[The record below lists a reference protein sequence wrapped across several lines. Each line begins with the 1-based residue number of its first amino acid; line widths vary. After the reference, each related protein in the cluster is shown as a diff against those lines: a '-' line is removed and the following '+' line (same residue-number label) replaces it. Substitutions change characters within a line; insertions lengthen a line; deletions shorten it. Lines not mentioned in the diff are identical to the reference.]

1 MSGARAR
8 QGPRRR
14 RKSATRKLDLRTGRS
29 VWQARRAPPIPHSP
43 LTRGLST
50 EVLVI
55 GAGISGALIADAL
68 TDAGREVVIVDRR
81 GPLAGST
88 AATTALIQYELD
100 VPLTTL
106 ARRIGQAR
114 AERLWRRSRLA
125 VEALRDRM
133 HRLQVRADQVDRDS
147 LYLEGTALDRSGLV
161 AEQAARRHA
170 GLETD
175 LLGAADVERRFGIRR
190 RAALLAT
197 GGFCVEPRRL
207 AAGFLNAA
215 LARGATLR
223 APVDVTDVQPGRR
236 IVRAATRH
244 GPVITCRHLVFA
256 SGYEMPRAAPSKNLC
271 VRSTWVI
278 ATAPQARE
286 PWEGSAM
293 ISEAAEPYLYLR
305 TTPDR
310 RIICGGEDEDFS
322 DAARRDAKL
331 PAKTATLSR
340 KLAALLPGVD
350 ARPAFAWCGSF
361 GTSRN
366 ATPAIGRLPRMPNC
380 YAALGYGGNGI
391 TFAMMAAQ
399 MLRGLVAGDGDPDL
413 DLVSFR
419 SSGKSR

>member
-1 MSGARAR
+1 M
-8 QGPRRR
+8 
-14 RKSATRKLDLRTGRS
+14 
-29 VWQARRAPPIPHSP
+29 
-43 LTRGLST
+43 T

-55 GAGISGALIADAL
+55 GAGISGALIAEAL
-68 TDAGREVVIVDRR
+68 TDAGLEVLVVDRR

-100 VPLTTL
+100 MPIVKL

-125 VEALRDRM
+125 VEALGDRM
-133 HRLQVRADQVDRDS
+133 QRLRIGAEQVARDT
-147 LYLEGTALDRSGLV
+147 LYLEGSELDRAGLL
-161 AEQAARRHA
+161 AEQAARRRA

-175 LLGAADVERRFGIRR
+175 FLEARDVLRRFGIRR
-190 RAALLAT
+190 RAALHSS

-215 LARGATLR
+215 LARGATIC
-223 APVDVTDVQPGRR
+223 APAEVTRVQPGRR
-236 IVRAATRH
+236 MVRATTKD
-244 GPVITCRHLVFA
+244 GPVIRCRHLVFA
-256 SGYEMPRAAPSKNLC
+256 SGYEMPTAAPTKGQC
-271 VRSTWVI
+271 IRSTWVI
-278 ATAPQARE
+278 ATAPQRRE

-310 RIICGGEDEDFS
+310 RIICGGEDEDFA
-322 DAARRDAKL
+322 DEARRDAKL
-331 PAKTATLSR
+331 PEKTATLSR

-366 ATPAIGRLPRMPNC
+366 STPTIGRLPRMPNC

-399 MLRGLVAGDGDPDL
+399 MLRGLVTGGGDPDL

-419 SSGKSR
+419 SSRKSR